1 MRHPLCTGQAARITK
16 AANSADGLTVVVAQR
31 WCTRLA
37 LLDLSSAVSCC
48 AWQCGEWCLSDE
60 VEAVGGAQDAGGAAV
75 EDVGVGLAGTAS
87 VPTMPPTWVARLTA
101 HCHVR
106 PPFLVLGQG
115 FLVGLPARRAVQM

>member
-1 MRHPLCTGQAARITK
+1 MREVGESRR
-16 AANSADGLTVVVAQR
+16 SDG
-31 WCTRLA
+31 
-37 LLDLSSAVSCC
+37 
-48 AWQCGEWCLSDE
+48 GK
-60 VEAVGGAQDAGGAAV
+60 AVGGAQDAGGAAV

-101 HCHVR
+101 HRHVR